1 MDISIR
7 PYSADD
13 REAVVARSLRAWGP
27 GHASMAQALGET
39 LYSRIVGDWRAT
51 QSRDVRADLDAEEI
65 GVWVAVVQDRVAGF
79 VTVKL
84 DQEERSGEI
93 HMLAVDP
100 ERQGRGAGS
109 ALTDFVTGHMRGEG
123 MTVAMIETGGDHGH
137 AAARAT
143 YTKAGFTPLPIVRYF
158 KNI

>member
-13 REAVVARSLRAWGP
+13 REAVVALSLRAWGP
-27 GHASMAQALGET
+27 GHASMAQALGES
-39 LYSRIVGDWRAT
+39 LYGRLVGDWRAT
-51 QSRDVRADLDAEEI
+51 QSRDVRADLDSEEV

-84 DQEERSGEI
+84 DHEERSGEI
-93 HMLAVDP
+93 HMLGVDP
-100 ERQGRGAGS
+100 ERQGRGVGT
-109 ALTDFVTGHMRGEG
+109 ALTDFATEHMRGEG
-123 MTVAMIETGGDHGH
+123 MTVAMVETGGDHGH

-143 YTKAGFTPLPIVRYF
+143 YAKAGFTPLPIVRYF